1 MCDRRAATVADPSG
15 RGGGWRG
22 PQPSGWRR
30 TSAIGWFVGAL
41 ALLAAALFVGYRA
54 VFTHFLWYDDE
65 GYVMISVRGYLAG
78 HSLFRE
84 VYTQYGPFFFFTRR
98 AIYAAL
104 AVPVSHDVNRAIA
117 LGEWLAAAGLCGAV
131 AARLT
136 RSPWTGLVAGGIAFL
151 HLEVFVKE
159 PGHPQELCMILVV
172 LALLLG
178 TSTRR
183 AAGLAGLGLV
193 CAALA
198 TTKINVA
205 VYLVLAILLSLV
217 LAADG
222 LPLQTAV
229 LGLLG
234 AAALAL
240 PVTVM
245 RAGLGFPSTQAYAA
259 IVTGGVAAALVAAR
273 DPARPRGFGGLDL
286 LRFALPLALGVLA
299 VLAVVRLEGTT
310 WRDLADGL
318 WFEPLRYAAVFK
330 ASPIPLGPE
339 GLATGAVGFAAS
351 LLTLRPRRWASVLWW
366 LKLAFG
372 LGMIAAALA
381 EYVTG
386 AGHLL
391 VSGAATR
398 GNAVTVLTYGTPF
411 LWIVLVPDGGSAA
424 GFEARFGRLLLCLVA
439 VMQALVAYP
448 TFGTQ
453 AGCVTVLTLL
463 GAVVALHD
471 AASAVDADA
480 PAGRAWRVVPLAPL
494 VPLAIAFG
502 LKAEFYGRLYADNP
516 SLGLWGASRIHLST
530 FQVKTFR
537 DLTSTLEQHAD
548 TFFTIMGFNSL
559 YFWTQ
564 IDPPTYFNGTVWP
577 WMLSP
582 AQQRAIV
589 DVLAHHER
597 AMVVVNN
604 VSLGYLWDRKKV
616 DPNGPLGAFI
626 AEEFEPF
633 GTVANYEVLTRRG
646 RRWPRDPS

>member
-1 MCDRRAATVADPSG
+1 ML
-15 RGGGWRG
+15 
-22 PQPSGWRR
+22 
-30 TSAIGWFVGAL
+30 AIGWCVGAV
-41 ALLAAALFVGYRA
+41 ALVAAALFVGYRA

-78 HSLFRE
+78 HPLFRE

-104 AVPVSHDVNRAIA
+104 GVPVSHDVNRAIA
-117 LGEWLAAAGLCGAV
+117 LGEWLAAAALCGAV

-159 PGHPQELCMILVV
+159 PGHPQELCMILVA

-178 TSTRR
+178 TSRR
-183 AAGLAGLGLV
+183 HAAALAGLGLV

-198 TTKINVA
+198 TTKVNVA
-205 VYLVLAILLSLV
+205 AYLVMAILLALV
-217 LAADG
+217 FAADG
-222 LPLQTAV
+222 LALQTSV

-240 PVTVM
+240 PATVM
-245 RAGLGFPSTQAYAA
+245 RAGLEFPSTRAYAA

-273 DPARPRGFGGLDL
+273 DPARPRGFGGSDL
-286 LRFALPLALGVLA
+286 LRFALPMALGVLA

-318 WFEPLRYAAVFK
+318 WFEPLRYAAVFND
-330 ASPIPLGPE
+330 SPIPVGPD
-339 GLATGAVGFAAS
+339 GMATGAVGFAAS
-351 LLTLRPRRWASVLWW
+351 LLTLRRCRWASVLWW

-372 LGMIAAALA
+372 LGIVAAALA

-386 AGHLL
+386 ADRLM
-391 VSGAATR
+391 VSGTALR

-411 LWIVLVPDGGSAA
+411 LWIILVPDVGSAA
-424 GFEARFGRLLLCLVA
+424 GFDARFGRLLLCLVA
-439 VMQALVAYP
+439 VMQALVPYP
-448 TFGTQ
+448 IFGTQ
-453 AGCVTVLTLL
+453 AGCATVLTLL
-463 GAVVALHD
+463 GAIVALHD

-480 PAGRAWRVVPLAPL
+480 PAGRVWRVMPLAPL

-502 LKAEFYGRLYADNP
+502 LKAEFYGPLYADNP
-516 SLGLWGASRIHLST
+516 SLDLWGASRIHLST
-530 FQVKTFR
+530 LQVKRFH
-537 DLTSTLEQHAD
+537 DLASTIEQHAD

-582 AQQRAIV
+582 DQQRAIV

-597 AMVVVNN
+597 AMVAVNS
-604 VSLGYLWDRKKV
+604 VGQDYLADRRHE
-616 DPNGPLGAFI
+616 DPKGLLGAFI
-626 AEEFEPF
+626 AKEFEPI
-633 GTVANYEVLTRRG
+633 GTVANYEVLIRRD
-646 RRWPRDPS
+646 RNWPGDDRP